1 MTYREPLSQTVVA
14 ISISESPGMAP
25 LGLAPEH
32 LVDAMAETARHLLA
46 LGSRLAYGGDLRPG
60 GFTELLYE
68 LVVRHRRDADL
79 GDTRPAVVHYM
90 PWPAHCARPADEIR
104 ALAGGLN
111 GLVEI
116 HCLDANG
123 ADIPLTT
130 LDSRPSAA
138 PTAEVI
144 STSLTQMRAA
154 MTQAV
159 DGRVVLGGRVTGYQG
174 RMPGIA
180 EEALCS
186 LRAGQPLFVL
196 GGFGGCAG
204 DIAESL
210 GLAPASAAGGSAM
223 WPDRT
228 EFASYG
234 PDSLNNGLDITENE
248 ILARTVHVD
257 QAVALLLRG
266 LVRVV
271 EAQQGAPSAGLDAA
285 V

>member
-1 MTYREPLSQTVVA
+1 MTYREPLSQMVVA

-25 LGLAPEH
+25 LGLASEH

-46 LGSRLAYGGDLRPG
+46 LGARLAYGGDLRPG

-79 GDTRPAVVHYM
+79 GDTRPAVLHYM
-90 PWPAHCARPADEIR
+90 PWPAHFARPPDEIR

-123 ADIPLTT
+123 SDIPLKE
-130 LDSRPSAA
+130 LDLRPSLA
-138 PTAEVI
+138 PAAEVI
-144 STSLTQMRAA
+144 AKSLTQMRAA
-154 MTQAV
+154 MTRVV
-159 DGRVVLGGRVTGYQG
+159 DARVVLGGRVTGYQG

-186 LRAGQPLFVL
+186 LRTGQPLFVL
-196 GGFGGCAG
+196 GGFGGCAR

-210 GLAPASAAGGSAM
+210 GLAPASAAGGSAT
-223 WPDRT
+223 WPDRA
-228 EFASYG
+228 EFAG
-234 PDSLNNGLDITENE
+234 FGADALNNGLDIAENE
-248 ILARTVHVD
+248 VLARTVHVE

-266 LVRVV
+266 LMRVVAGQQSASSVRV
-271 EAQQGAPSAGLDAA
+271 GAAK
-285 V
+285 

>member
-25 LGLAPEH
+25 LGLATEH

-46 LGSRLAYGGDLRPG
+46 LGARLAYGGDLRTG

-68 LVVRHRRDADL
+68 LIVRHRRDADL
-79 GDTRPAVVHYM
+79 GDTRPAVMHYM
-90 PWPAHCARPADEIR
+90 PWPAHCSKPADEIR
-104 ALAGGLN
+104 ALADGLN

-123 ADIPLTT
+123 SDIPLTA
-130 LDSRPSAA
+130 LDSRPSSA

-144 STSLTQMRAA
+144 ATSLSQMRMV

-180 EEALCS
+180 EEALYS

-210 GLAPASAAGGSAM
+210 GLASTSAASGSAT
-223 WPDRT
+223 WPERT
-228 EFASYG
+228 EFANFG
-234 PDSLNNGLDITENE
+234 PDSLNNGLDISENE
-248 ILARTVHVD
+248 VLARTVHVD

-266 LVRVV
+266 LMRVV
-271 EAQQGAPSAGLDAA
+271 EAPQGAPSAGLGATT
-285 V
+285 